1 MQIYK
6 ETAQSYPRDTPR
18 HTSHCEGSRYR
29 HKKHQGWE
37 LGVWGWTALK
47 WLTQETV
54 WFFFPPKPLS
64 VKWGY
69 DKNCPE
75 DLVTGRT
82 LRRHLGCV
90 AGSETKMSIRL
101 LGEKKRSNR
110 AFSSRQ
116 ASRLGVGWGREEK
129 DRQLRGKKRRIRGCS
144 KNYSP
149 FIAFEKKFF
158 PRLSGFPFSD
168 CKVDQKALKREC

>member
-1 MQIYK
+1 MRPLLTPTLTAFNRLGCGAFWVGADIFHGHKPEATMQIYK
-6 ETAQSYPRDTPR
+6 ETAQSYPRDTPP
-18 HTSHCEGSRYR
+18 HTHHFEGSRHR

-75 DLVTGRT
+75 ELV
-82 LRRHLGCV
+82 
-90 AGSETKMSIRL
+90 A
-101 LGEKKRSNR
+101 
-110 AFSSRQ
+110 
-116 ASRLGVGWGREEK
+116 EEH
-129 DRQLRGKKRRIRGCS
+129 
-144 KNYSP
+144 
-149 FIAFEKKFF
+149 
-158 PRLSGFPFSD
+158 
-168 CKVDQKALKREC
+168 

>member
-6 ETAQSYPRDTPR
+6 ETAQGYPRDDPPSPHR
-18 HTSHCEGSRYR
+18 QGSRHR

-47 WLTQETV
+47 WPTQETV

-75 DLVTGRT
+75 ELLTART

-90 AGSETKMSIRL
+90 AGSEAKMGIRL
-101 LGEKKRSNR
+101 QSPILDRRGREAIAPFLADRHP
-110 AFSSRQ
+110 
-116 ASRLGVGWGREEK
+116 GWGGGGKGQAAQRKEEVN
-129 DRQLRGKKRRIRGCS
+129 KRVLKELLPIHCIR
-144 KNYSP
+144 KNTFSR
-149 FIAFEKKFF
+149 F
-158 PRLSGFPFSD
+158 SGFPFSD
-168 CKVDQKALKREC
+168 CKVGDHKALKR

>member
-6 ETAQSYPRDTPR
+6 ETAQSYPRDTP
-18 HTSHCEGSRYR
+18 HTHHFEGSRYR

-75 DLVTGRT
+75 ELV
-82 LRRHLGCV
+82 V
-90 AGSETKMSIRL
+90 
-101 LGEKKRSNR
+101 
-110 AFSSRQ
+110 
-116 ASRLGVGWGREEK
+116 EEH
-129 DRQLRGKKRRIRGCS
+129 
-144 KNYSP
+144 
-149 FIAFEKKFF
+149 
-158 PRLSGFPFSD
+158 
-168 CKVDQKALKREC
+168 

>member
-6 ETAQSYPRDTPR
+6 ETAQSYPRDTPP
-18 HTSHCEGSRYR
+18 HTHHFEGSRHR

-75 DLVTGRT
+75 ELV
-82 LRRHLGCV
+82 
-90 AGSETKMSIRL
+90 A
-101 LGEKKRSNR
+101 
-110 AFSSRQ
+110 
-116 ASRLGVGWGREEK
+116 EEH
-129 DRQLRGKKRRIRGCS
+129 
-144 KNYSP
+144 
-149 FIAFEKKFF
+149 
-158 PRLSGFPFSD
+158 
-168 CKVDQKALKREC
+168 